1 MIDVIDEESSN
12 SQQTGEEMPLLDTTQ
27 DIERPSQ
34 FWALA
39 PESEYDADD
48 NSSTISSSQMLKYLV
63 EIEKETPKSQPLN
76 LLETAVL
83 INLSML
89 LYIATISFGK
99 GMIMSKGINIA
110 SLAFFGFCAAFL
122 FEQLTLTMFRCT
134 NRSKKSRLP
143 KHQMMNPTPKFNGM
157 SASNSP
163 QGGGSDTF
171 YS

>member
-63 EIEKETPKSQPLN
+63 EIENKIGYLDILHEKIKEKCMHTLDN
-76 LLETAVL
+76 NMVCE
-83 INLSML
+83 
-89 LYIATISFGK
+89 YILCK
-99 GMIMSKGINIA
+99 
-110 SLAFFGFCAAFL
+110 
-122 FEQLTLTMFRCT
+122 
-134 NRSKKSRLP
+134 
-143 KHQMMNPTPKFNGM
+143 
-157 SASNSP
+157 
-163 QGGGSDTF
+163 
-171 YS
+171 